1 MSNGTAA
8 NERAEIQRSAMDRI
22 NVGEYPHDMDCGRK
36 EEQGKILI
44 IDRASIFDYLIFG
57 SPKKVISKNTS

>member
-1 MSNGTAA
+1 
-8 NERAEIQRSAMDRI
+8 MDRI

-44 IDRASIFDYLIFG
+44 IDRASIFDYSVRRKKS
-57 SPKKVISKNTS
+57 SPKIHLELFFSLHQL